1 MPIIVEPEPD
11 AAGDLRRGLPSATQA
26 VASLERMHA
35 WLAQHHDEYVVILG
49 PHVSPVDALATC
61 DKLRTSHPAV
71 SVVLVRTE
79 LTTEVL
85 TQAMAAGAREVV
97 PAGSREAVAAAVERA
112 QRLFAAL
119 RGSAVVGGPGG
130 PEGASGR
137 RGKVFT
143 VWSPKGGVGKT
154 TVAVNLGLAL
164 AQQGARRVCVVDL
177 DLAFGDVA
185 ITMQLF
191 PSHSIEHAIGSEG
204 AIDAELVEGL
214 LTPHEDAMMVLA
226 APSHPDVRDR
236 ISATLVGQVIRTL
249 EASFDY
255 VVIDTAPSF
264 DEQTLTALDET
275 DEIVIVATLDVPTLK
290 NVKVA
295 VETLDMLSVPAER
308 RHLLLNRADEV
319 GISVDRVESIL
330 GMRPEAT
337 VPSSTEVAAAT
348 NAGHPIVSKSPH
360 HPLSTAIRQ
369 LASLLTGEPISLPT
383 TAAAYQQ
390 PASLPA
396 RGRRWKRR

>member
-1 MPIIVEPEPD
+1 MPIVVEPEHETTI
-11 AAGDLRRGLPSATQA
+11 GLLRGLPATTQA
-26 VASLERMHA
+26 VTSLERMRA
-35 WLAQHHDEYVVILG
+35 WLDQHRDEYVVVLG
-49 PHVSPVDALATC
+49 PHVPHDDALAAC
-61 DKLRTSHPAV
+61 DSLRTARPAV

-79 LTTEVL
+79 LTTQVL

-97 PAGSREAVAAAVERA
+97 PAGSPEAVVAAVERA
-112 QRLFAAL
+112 EQLFAAL
-119 RGSAVVGGPGG
+119 RGA
-130 PEGASGR
+130 ASGGAPS
-137 RGKVFT
+137 GKVFT

-164 AQQGARRVCVVDL
+164 AEGGARRVCVVDL

-191 PSHSIEHAIGSEG
+191 PSHSIEHAIGSED
-204 AIDAELVEGL
+204 ALDAELVEGL
-214 LTPHEDAMMVLA
+214 LTRHEDAMMVLA

-249 EASFDY
+249 KAGFDY

-295 VETLDMLSVPAER
+295 LETLDMLGVPADR
-308 RHLLLNRADEV
+308 RHLLLNRADDEV
-319 GISVDRVESIL
+319 GISADRVESIL
-330 GMRPEAT
+330 GMRPEAK
-337 VPSSTEVAAAT
+337 VASSTDVAAAT
-348 NAGHPIVSKSPH
+348 NAGNPIVSKSPH
-360 HPLSTAIRQ
+360 HPSSTAIRQ
-369 LASLLTGEPISLPT
+369 LASHLAGQPISAPSGT
-383 TAAAYQQ
+383 EAAHQQQTAA
-390 PASLPA
+390 PA
-396 RGRRWKRR
+396 RARLWKRR